1 MENSGLH
8 DESMVQYEYASEK
21 RIPFEVSAAVLM
33 PMSLMALMSNV
44 GGKKARPGS
53 HSRSLLD
60 VLSVRFPEVRFLSY
74 ENGICES
81 FPYGNPTMEI
91 FRKTKS

>member
-21 RIPFEVSAAVLM
+21 RIPFEVSVAVLM
-33 PMSLMALMSNV
+33 PMSLMALISNV
-44 GGKKARPGS
+44 GKKARPGS
-53 HSRSLLD
+53 HPRSLLD
-60 VLSVRFPEVRFLSY
+60 VLSVRFPEVRLLSY
-74 ENGICES
+74 ENGIVEA
-81 FPYGNPTMEI
+81 FPYGNPAREI